1 MSKQGEPGNPK
12 ANTTKY
18 FQRHWDVP
26 NSSRSFSWQSPWI
39 GSTGRAIQRSP
50 WHKLDTVQRDRDV
63 VGAWSANR
71 QRSGAI
77 RAPRGR
83 PQRPHPMLAPP
94 RCTTY
99 SCRTAAPQHQRP
111 HPPHTRWSRP
121 TPVNKKHLWACSQ
134 FWSFSGESQKN
145 ILGTGE
151 LRAWQQY
158 GNTIWQISMWRQSTR
173 HMSLW
178 FANAPRIKVFLLL
191 FAPISWSHHCFLT
204 PPLGTQTSTLP
215 QTTAK
220 PHSPWRLS
228 GQTDPAQ
235 SAALWAVTEPSP
247 ASREQ
252 THCGSPTGA
261 PMSLSG
267 HRHDNIRKM
276 EAAQSVRDITH
287 RAFAKR
293 LWSETYA
300 NRKTSNRTFGSRL
313 ADQTRP
319 QASKMLLV
327 KTNWA
332 LDKGFHVKS
341 VSFGSFKKSNCPS
354 TPLIKIGFLSK
365 TFQDLP
371 SKMLQGNYTKTVS
384 STKDNIYIYV
394 CVFY

>member
-1 MSKQGEPGNPK
+1 MSPGTQKQTPQNIFSDTETFQTPAALFHDSLHELDQPGEPSKGALDISWTQCNVTEMLLGLDPRTDSDP
-12 ANTTKY
+12 ARY
-18 FQRHWDVP
+18 GHHVVV
-26 NSSRSFSWQSPWI
+26 RSV
-39 GSTGRAIQRSP
+39 RIQCS
-50 WHKLDTVQRDRDV
+50 L
-63 VGAWSANR
+63 
-71 QRSGAI
+71 
-77 RAPRGR
+77 
-83 PQRPHPMLAPP
+83 PP
-94 RCTTY
+94 
-99 SCRTAAPQHQRP
+99 AAPHTVAEPQLHS
-111 HPPHTRWSRP
+111 TRWSRP

-384 STKDNIYIYV
+384 STKDNINIYV